1 MSVDFQEVK
10 GNRKE
15 RKRRRITLSLSLS
28 LSLSLFRVFIR
39 FFLFGV
45 SFVPCARA
53 MLQGCFSARSDARR
67 VFQGCSMIPPA
78 TPERPP
84 RHPAC
89 HPDSWAAIQGRFSE
103 FCPGCDSWKTK
114 KTQSKWKILGGGAAG
129 HTWRSPS
136 PSASLPPPASLRLP
150 PSLPVCP
157 FPRILGRIL
166 GKSPPDS
173 FDVVGLDQ
181 RFLARNI
188 SHPVTTTKTER
199 IPGGGWQPI
208 PANSIRPEIT
218 SLEAIIFQTSN
229 TNSI

>member
-1 MSVDFQEVK
+1 
-10 GNRKE
+10 
-15 RKRRRITLSLSLS
+15 
-28 LSLSLFRVFIR
+28 
-39 FFLFGV
+39 
-45 SFVPCARA
+45 

-103 FCPGCDSWKTK
+103 FCPGCDSWEK
-114 KTQSKWKILGGGAAG
+114 KRPNPNGRFSGAVPRGTRGA
-129 HTWRSPS
+129 PL
-136 PSASLPPPASLRLP
+136 LPPPPSLRLP

-181 RFLARNI
+181 RFLARTI

-218 SLEAIIFQTSN
+218 SLEPIIFQTSN